1 MASSMAACVSAG
13 ALVGWSVAL
22 ALQPQPLAQG
32 VLVVQ
37 SSMPVA
43 VFNYLYA
50 LRGNRS
56 PDQVASLVLC
66 SDLAVVRLHSAA
78 LLTWWLPALR

>member
-1 MASSMAACVSAG
+1 
-13 ALVGWSVAL
+13 
-22 ALQPQPLAQG
+22 
-32 VLVVQ
+32 
-37 SSMPVA
+37 MPVA

-66 SDLAVVRLHSAA
+66 STLLSFAFIPL
-78 LLTWWLPALR
+78 LLTWWLPALTDREGGAQRAGSRCPSG

>member
-1 MASSMAACVSAG
+1 MAPAKMRSQCQSTPS
-13 ALVGWSVAL
+13 
-22 ALQPQPLAQG
+22 LQLPPLAQG

-66 SDLAVVRLHSAA
+66 STLLSFAFIPL

>member
-1 MASSMAACVSAG
+1 MAFLWRLASSAGGAGGLVGGAGVAIAAAG
-13 ALVGWSVAL
+13 A
-22 ALQPQPLAQG
+22 G

-66 SDLAVVRLHSAA
+66 STLLSFAFIPL

>member
-1 MASSMAACVSAG
+1 
-13 ALVGWSVAL
+13 
-22 ALQPQPLAQG
+22 

-66 SDLAVVRLHSAA
+66 SA
-78 LLTWWLPALR
+78 LLSFALIPLLLAWWLPALR